1 MNSVKGI
8 DSSKSVAVQPLTSP
22 TTPRGNIDRVSETEQ
37 VSERA
42 TRLQARKVKLARTQ
56 QLETDALEGEQ
67 PFNVASTSRI
77 PVRSPARSDKLQS
90 SNQTLKSEQLF
101 NVSAPPRKQ
110 RQPSDL
116 RHAKKHTD
124 DESVLTTRSKSSRTT
139 TLRLRQVK
147 NVHSYPRGFV

>member
-1 MNSVKGI
+1 MNSVKGK

-22 TTPRGNIDRVSETEQ
+22 TTPCGNIDSETEQ

-90 SNQTLKSEQLF
+90 SNQTPKSEQLF
-101 NVSAPPRKQ
+101 DVSAPPRKQ

-124 DESVLTTRSKSSRTT
+124 DESVL
-139 TLRLRQVK
+139 
-147 NVHSYPRGFV
+147 